1 MKKNKP
7 TFSPDE
13 FLQASRRLAERI
25 RKADTVDDR
34 EIDDSFRLV
43 MGQVKEIR
51 SHSKLRRLYWWAA
64 SAAAVV
70 GLLFVATWWVADT
83 ATPSGLDIALLN
95 DTTTINNGEVTLV
108 AGNQAVNLKNES
120 FLKYDAGDSLNLGQ
134 YVLDNQTTEAP
145 VLRNEMHKIVVPD
158 GKRVDIVFSD
168 GTKMY
173 INSGSKVIYPAV
185 FADDKRE
192 ILVEG
197 EVYLDVAKN
206 PHCPFIVKTKGF
218 DIRVLGTS
226 FNVSAYG
233 KETSASVVLVQG
245 SVVVTTEDKHE
256 VQLKPNQLIDIK
268 GNQTQVREVDVSEYI
283 SWKENMLKIN
293 QKHLDE
299 VFSKLALYYGYR
311 IQYTSGVAA
320 MSITGKLDLLPDIKD
335 VLDNLCLSF
344 PLKYTMNESKEIYVS
359 LKK

>member
-7 TFSPDE
+7 TYSPDE
-13 FLQASRRLAERI
+13 LQQASNRLAERI

-43 MGQVKEIR
+43 MEQVKEIR
-51 SHSKLRRLYWWAA
+51 SRSKLRRIYWWAA

-70 GLLFVATWWVADT
+70 GLLFVATWWITDT

-95 DTTTINNGEVTLV
+95 DTTTVSNGEVTLV

-120 FLKYDAGDSLNLGQ
+120 FLKYDAGDSLRIGE
-134 YVLDNQTTEAP
+134 YVLDNQVAETP
-145 VLRNEMHKIVVPD
+145 VLTNEMHKIVVPD

-168 GTKMY
+168 GTRMY
-173 INSGSKVIYPAV
+173 INSGTKVIYPAV
-185 FADDKRE
+185 FAADKRE

-197 EVYLDVAKN
+197 EVYLDVTKN
-206 PHCPFIVKTKGF
+206 PDCPFIVKTKGF

-233 KETSASVVLVQG
+233 EEASASVVLVQG
-245 SVVVTTEDKHE
+245 SVVVTTENKQQ
-256 VQLKPNQLIDIK
+256 VKLKPNQLIDIR
-268 GNQTQVREVDVSEYI
+268 GNQTKVREVDVSEYI
-283 SWKENMLKIN
+283 SWKENMLKIS
-293 QKHLDE
+293 QKRLDE
-299 VFSKLALYYGYR
+299 VFSKLALYYGYK
-311 IQYTSGVAA
+311 IQYTPEVAA
-320 MSITGKLDLLPDIKD
+320 MSITGKLDLLPDIAE

-359 LKK
+359 LK

>member
-7 TFSPDE
+7 TFSLDE

-43 MGQVKEIR
+43 MGQVKEIQ
-51 SHSKLRRLYWWAA
+51 SHSKLRRLYWWTA

-83 ATPSGLDIALLN
+83 APPSGLDIALLN

-120 FLKYDAGDSLNLGQ
+120 FLKYDAGDSLNIGQ

-145 VLRNEMHKIVVPD
+145 VLKNEMHKIVVPD

-233 KETSASVVLVQG
+233 KEISASVVLVQG

-311 IQYTSGVAA
+311 IQYSSGVAA